1 MLVLGRYDDRG
12 RDKVIEED
20 IRIGKSAKGER
31 EREEN
36 EQKERRFRDR
46 ERRNGEAVA
55 RFDLSRVTGCV
66 DSDQAVTRTNAS

>member
-12 RDKVIEED
+12 RDKVIEDD

-36 EQKERRFRDR
+36 EQKERFRDR